1 MKRSFIL
8 GLVTASVALSAVA
21 QVFRPVDPSKQTEV
35 KGKTVTLPNVN
46 FQTLPQGSRSFSIL
60 SLPGN
65 QPAQADDVQNKSVD
79 LNAVSLPT
87 ITAPT
92 LSQTN
97 IAFPTVVGASGK
109 NLDTKDLPSAMAPIT
124 NRQIRAFAP
133 GGEEELK
140 KQLNEPH

>member
-1 MKRSFIL
+1 MKRGLIL
-8 GLVTASVALSAVA
+8 GLITASVTLSTVA
-21 QVFRPVDPSKQTEV
+21 QVFRPVDPSKQAEV
-35 KGKTVTLPNVN
+35 NGKTVTLPSVN

-79 LNAVSLPT
+79 LNVVSLPT

-92 LSQTN
+92 LSKTN
-97 IAFPTVVGASGK
+97 IVFSDVAGK
-109 NLDTKDLPSAMAPIT
+109 KLDTKDLSTAIAPIT

-140 KQLNEPH
+140 KQLNTPH

>member
-8 GLVTASVALSAVA
+8 GLAAVSVALNVMA
-21 QVFRPVDPSKQTEV
+21 QVFRPVDTSKQADV
-35 KGKTVTLPNVN
+35 NGKFVALPTVS
-46 FQTLPQGSRSFSIL
+46 FQTLPQGSQSFSIL

-65 QPAQADDVQNKSVD
+65 QPAQASDVQNKSVD

-97 IAFPTVVGASGK
+97 VSLSDVAS
-109 NLDTKDLPSAMAPIT
+109 KDWTQATNALPPQVAPIT
-124 NRQIRAFAP
+124 NRVIRAFTPA
-133 GGEEELK
+133 GEEELK
-140 KQLNEPH
+140 KQLNTPH

>member
-1 MKRSFIL
+1 MKRSLIL
-8 GLVTASVALSAVA
+8 SLIAASVTLNAVA
-21 QVFRPVDPSKQTEV
+21 QVFRPVDPTKQADV
-35 KGKTVTLPNVN
+35 NNKTATLPDVH

-65 QPAQADDVQNKSVD
+65 QPAQATDVQNKSVD
-79 LNAVSLPT
+79 LNVVSLPT

-92 LSQTN
+92 LTRTN
-97 IAFPTVVGASGK
+97 MVFPDVAATDKKLG
-109 NLDTKDLPSAMAPIT
+109 TKDLPTSIAPIT